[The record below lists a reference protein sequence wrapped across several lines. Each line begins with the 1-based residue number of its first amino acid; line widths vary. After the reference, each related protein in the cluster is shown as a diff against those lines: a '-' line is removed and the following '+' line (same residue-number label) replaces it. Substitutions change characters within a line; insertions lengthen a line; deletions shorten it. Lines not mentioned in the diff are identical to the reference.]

1 MATQA
6 AASRE
11 IGNWKHW
18 RLNRD
23 LDGIAWLLLDRE
35 GEKVNSLSSEVLG
48 ELGSI
53 VDQLETEPPAGLVLM
68 SGKPGSF
75 IVGADVREFDQTRDV
90 ELLKEN
96 VAKVHALFERV
107 EKLEFPKVCAFEG
120 FCLGGGL
127 ELALCFDWRIA
138 MDSDKTRVGFPEVN
152 LGIYP
157 GYGGSGRSIQVMG
170 GLKAME
176 TMLTGRMLRAR
187 QARALGLVDQTV
199 DLHGSLIWA
208 ARRAVQKKRRHKLGG
223 VVNKLSTFGPAR
235 KLLAG
240 QMRKQTRARAR
251 PEHYPAPY
259 RLIDAFEAHGDSK
272 RAMIRAEADNIPE
285 LLVGETSTNLRR
297 VFRLM
302 ENLKGQGKKSDFTA
316 RRVHVIGAGVMGG
329 DIAAWCALKG
339 LEVTLQDREMKYIEP
354 ALKRARALFRKKLKT
369 PPAVAAAQ
377 TRLRADVDG
386 EGVKRADVVIEA
398 IFENREAK
406 RELFA
411 GLAGRLQPHAVV
423 ATNTSAIPLAELA
436 DVLDEPS
443 RLIGLH
449 FFNPVAKMPLV
460 EVVHDK
466 TTDGARVDDGS
477 SFATQIGKYALPA
490 TSTPGFLV
498 NRVLVPYMYK
508 AMTMHRDGIPKEA
521 LDKAAVQFGMPM
533 GPVELV
539 DTVGLDVGLGVIDT
553 LLGDAAGEDRKVL
566 ESMVEAG
573 KKGKKT
579 GEGFYNWEKGKP
591 VRDKDAHQG
600 HDLEQIA
607 ADLIQPYLDEC
618 LACLRDDVVD
628 DADLLDAGMIFGT
641 GFAPFRGGPVHYIE
655 HGDVKASAAN
665 SLLDAARKGT
675 LKPAKKK
682 TRPAKP
688 APAGSSA
695 AASKTEK
702 TDSGASAADPSGPS
716 SPDKRARGDAPPASR
731 KTAGKK
737 TGRKKSTGKKTSKKT
752 GKKTARKSAKKS
764 AVGKTAAAPPA
775 SSTPAKGSGQ
785 KNSQAPD
792 RGDDGPGKTD

>member
-6 AASRE
+6 AATRE
-11 IGNWKHW
+11 QDNFRHW
-18 RLNRD
+18 RLETD
-23 LDGIAWLLLDRE
+23 LEGITWLYIDRAD
-35 GEKVNSLSSEVLG
+35 EKVNSLSREVLS
-48 ELGSI
+48 ELDEI
-53 VDQLETEPPAGLVLM
+53 VERLEAEPPTGLVLG
-68 SGKPGSF
+68 SGKAGSF
-75 IVGADVREFDQTRDV
+75 IVGADVREFDQSTDV
-90 ELLKEN
+90 AELTEN
-96 VAKVHALFERV
+96 VRKVHALFDRI
-107 EKLEFPKVCAFEG
+107 EKLPFPTVCAFEG

-138 MDSDKTRVGFPEVN
+138 LDSDKTRIGFPEVN

-157 GYGGSGRSIQVMG
+157 GYGGSGRSIEAIG

-176 TMLTGRMLRAR
+176 IMLTGKMLRAR
-187 QARALGLVDQTV
+187 AARGLGLIDQTV
-199 DLHGSLIWA
+199 DIHGSLRWA
-208 ARRAVQKKRRHKLGG
+208 ARRAVLKKRKHQRKGL
-223 VVNKLSTFGPAR
+223 VNRLSALDPAR
-235 KLLAG
+235 KFLAG
-240 QMRKQTRARAR
+240 QMRKQTRRKAR

-272 RAMIRAEADNIPE
+272 NAMIRAEAENIPE

-302 ENLKGQGKKSDFTA
+302 EMLKGQGRKSDFTA

-354 ALKRARALFRKKLKT
+354 AIKRAAGLFKKKLRKPT
-369 PPAVAAAQ
+369 AVAAAK
-377 TRLRADVDG
+377 TRLRADLEG

-411 GLAGRLQPHAVV
+411 RLKDDLQPHTVV
-423 ATNTSAIPLAELA
+423 ATNTSAIPLAELS
-436 DVLDEPS
+436 DVLDDPA

-460 EVVHDK
+460 EVVHD
-466 TTDGARVDDGS
+466 TDTDAGQVDNGS
-477 SFATQIGKYALPA
+477 SFVTQIGKYALPV

-553 LLGDAAGEDRKVL
+553 LLGEAAGEDRKVL
-566 ESMVEAG
+566 ETMVEAG

-579 GEGFYNWEKGKP
+579 GEGFYKWEKGKP
-591 VRDKDAHQG
+591 VRDDEAHKG
-600 HDLEQIA
+600 HDLEQLA
-607 ADLIQPYLDEC
+607 RDLIQPYLDEC
-618 LACLRDDVVD
+618 LACLRDEVVD
-628 DADLLDAGMIFGT
+628 SEDLLDAGMIFGT
-641 GFAPFRGGPVHYIE
+641 GFAPFRGGPMHYINST
-655 HGDVKASAAN
+655 DATASADD
-665 SLLDAARKGT
+665 SLLDKARRQSGAGIPTKQ
-675 LKPAKKK
+675 PAKKK
-682 TRPAKP
+682 KKK
-688 APAGSSA
+688 S
-695 AASKTEK
+695 ASKK
-702 TDSGASAADPSGPS
+702 A
-716 SPDKRARGDAPPASR
+716 ASR
-731 KTAGKK
+731 K
-737 TGRKKSTGKKTSKKT
+737 
-752 GKKTARKSAKKS
+752 KSASKS
-764 AVGKTAAAPPA
+764 EPP
-775 SSTPAKGSGQ
+775 KE
-785 KNSQAPD
+785 
-792 RGDDGPGKTD
+792 